1 MRRQALDTG
10 ACEAS
15 NISDVTFAW
24 LCELNGSSLRGFGR
38 EVLERHDQLPSLAAK
53 SRESVVSEEI
63 LCSLVLGI
71 NHKRKNCKLRSRRT
85 HSSVGEQGGT
95 ELVAVKGLIDGQASD
110 SRNRNGQ
117 RDALSR
123 GQKSTA

>member
-1 MRRQALDTG
+1 MRLATRASLFDQTVH
-10 ACEAS
+10 EAPG
-15 NISDVTFAW
+15 
-24 LCELNGSSLRGFGR
+24 L
-38 EVLERHDQLPSLAAK
+38 
-53 SRESVVSEEI
+53 SVEI
-63 LCSLVLGI
+63 FCSLVLGI
-71 NHKRKNCKLRSRRT
+71 NPKRKNCNLRSRRT